1 MFLKGLDLLIN
12 QTYQQLEQLQTLAIN
27 KKRLTMHNV
36 IHLSVGHELGMD
48 ADSVG
53 VEVLKCE
60 VKDEPYDNDGN
71 IIHLILNTVRKKT
84 SKEI

>member
-1 MFLKGLDLLIN
+1 M
-12 QTYQQLEQLQTLAIN
+12 
-27 KKRLTMHNV
+27 RNV
-36 IHLSVGHELGMD
+36 IHLSVGHKLGMD

-53 VEVLKCE
+53 VEALKCE
-60 VKDEPYDNDGN
+60 VKDEPYDSEGN